1 MQQVY
6 ASDQSLMPMK
16 AHARRK
22 VASMFHDHLDGHIRP
37 SLLSLAFFTN
47 YKGLRRSC
55 LLLFYILISRIVI
68 AMSAIV
74 HAIVQVN

>member
-1 MQQVY
+1 
-6 ASDQSLMPMK
+6 
-16 AHARRK
+16 
-22 VASMFHDHLDGHIRP
+22 MFHDHLDGHIRP